1 MNIKAKPSKIFC
13 KFFNGLNHLHN
24 IFERYSW
31 ILWMWSKSL
40 NCFNNQKNGQEN
52 TSDWA
57 KKKNYGNWLYLCLL
71 GNNSAVI
78 KRPPPKGDQKT
89 NHAGSSVIKR
99 TPRRAIKKPT

>member
-1 MNIKAKPSKIFC
+1 
-13 KFFNGLNHLHN
+13 
-24 IFERYSW
+24 
-31 ILWMWSKSL
+31 MWSKSL
-40 NCFNNQKNGQEN
+40 NCFNKQKDGQEN

-89 NHAGSSVIKR
+89 NITHNNR
-99 TPRRAIKKPT
+99 